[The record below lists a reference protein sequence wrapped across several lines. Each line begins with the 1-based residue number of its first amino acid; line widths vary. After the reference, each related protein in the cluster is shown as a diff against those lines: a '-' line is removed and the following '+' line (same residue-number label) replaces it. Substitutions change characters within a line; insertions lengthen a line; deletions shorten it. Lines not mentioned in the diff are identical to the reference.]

1 MLKAFV
7 ILLIIAAGLII
18 GPMWSGD
25 SGTLILLVGSY
36 SIEMSLVV
44 ATVILFIALFVIW
57 LIKLVLQKLFRGHS
71 VTLQWLRNRK
81 QRQAEELLERAFTE
95 WLAKNYVAT
104 AQLAEK
110 AARHHIRP
118 TQCYLMAASAYQAL
132 GNAAEQQRLITLATQ
147 QDGATLAVQLTQL
160 EYSNNSGEALRIAQ
174 HLLQEYPRN
183 MSVLRAAA
191 AAMFRHKHLQSLRE
205 LLPALND
212 EQALPRARLAEY
224 TRACYRSYFNTLG
237 ADREKLLEAWSAL
250 PKKQRRNTSVRL
262 GYLDILIE
270 RGFGAVAAKV
280 AARGL
285 HHQVLTASDLL
296 PYDARSWRETAEL
309 RNEIELKVKAHPQ
322 HPNWLLLLAVI
333 AIQDGDAALAERAAQ
348 KAISIKPDS
357 LAYRI
362 LGDALFANNQRDG
375 ALNAFR
381 QAVLLRQG

>member
-18 GPMWSGD
+18 GPLWSGD
-25 SGTLILLVGSY
+25 SGALIILAGNY

-44 ATVILFIALFVIW
+44 ATVILLITLFVLW

-81 QRQAEELLERAFTE
+81 QRQAEELLERALTE
-95 WLAKNYVAT
+95 WLAKNYTAA

-110 AARHHIRP
+110 SASHHVRP
-118 TQCYLMAASAYQAL
+118 AQCYLIAAAAYQAL
-132 GNAAEQQRLITLATQ
+132 SNATEHQRLIRLATQ
-147 QDGATLAVQLTQL
+147 QDGAALTVQLAKL
-160 EYSNNSGEALRIAQ
+160 EYSNDAGEALRIAQ
-174 HLLQEYPRN
+174 SLLQEYPRN

-205 LLPALND
+205 LLPALSD

-224 TRACYRSYFNTLG
+224 TRACYRSYFNAIG
-237 ADREKLLEAWSAL
+237 ADREKLHEAWLAL
-250 PKKQRRNTSVRL
+250 PKKQRRNTSIRL
-262 GYLDILIE
+262 GYLDVLSE
-270 RGFGAVAAKV
+270 RGYGAAAAKV

-285 HHQVLTASDLL
+285 HNQILTASDLL
-296 PYDARSWRETAEL
+296 LYDASSWRETATL
-309 RNEIELKVKAHPQ
+309 RNEVELQVKAHPQ
-322 HPNWLLLLAVI
+322 HPNWLLLLAVT

-348 KAISIKPDS
+348 KAISIKPDF

-362 LGDALFANNQRDG
+362 LGDALLANNQRDG
-375 ALNAFR
+375 ALSAFR